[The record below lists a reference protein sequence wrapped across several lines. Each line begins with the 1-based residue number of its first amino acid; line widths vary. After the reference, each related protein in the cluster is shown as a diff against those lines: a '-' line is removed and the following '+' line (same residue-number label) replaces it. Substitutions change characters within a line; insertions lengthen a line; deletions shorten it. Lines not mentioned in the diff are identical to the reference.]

1 MESDWMDQQLLTA
14 ARQLDT
20 VLRARNWRLA
30 TAESCTGGWVGKV
43 LTDLPGSSDWFGFGF
58 ITYANAAKQQ
68 ILGVPE
74 ALLASV
80 GAVSEEVAQA
90 MAEGAR
96 AVAGADA
103 ALAITGVA
111 GPGGGSV
118 AKPVGTV
125 CFGWS
130 LLGRVETETR
140 WFRGNREAV
149 RRQSVAH
156 AINQLVAHATAGGN

>member
-1 MESDWMDQQLLTA
+1 MQSEWTDRQLLTV
-14 ARQLDT
+14 ARELE
-20 VLRARNWRLA
+20 VLCRSRSWVLA

-68 ILGVPE
+68 LLGVPE
-74 ALLASV
+74 ELLART
-80 GAVSEEVAQA
+80 GAVSEPVARA
-90 MAEGAR
+90 MADGAR

-103 ALAITGVA
+103 AIAITGVA

-118 AKPVGTV
+118 GKPVGTV
-125 CFGWS
+125 CFGWA
-130 LLGRVETETR
+130 LPGRVETQR
-140 WFRGNREAV
+140 HWFSGNREAV

-156 AINQLVAHATAGGN
+156 ALGKLVTLASTVRE